1 MGKLKANS
9 IYRGSGICEL
19 GVLVR
24 AETVKVG
31 LKNIICKNMI
41 FSTKKHIQYICIL
54 ISRPRGILQATLS
67 SIHPNFEVTRVTK
80 TIMRVQVNNEN
91 YTKGTAG
98 QGVVPLFFQNML

>member
-41 FSTKKHIQYICIL
+41 FSTKKHIHMYLNFKTQGHFAGYFIKYT
-54 ISRPRGILQATLS
+54 SKFRGYKGDKD
-67 SIHPNFEVTRVTK
+67 H
-80 TIMRVQVNNEN
+80 NE
-91 YTKGTAG
+91 GPG
-98 QGVVPLFFQNML
+98 EQ